1 LQKHGIVPEDLPAEE
16 DIKKVQR
23 RLKSEGKKL
32 SGARKEQVG

>member
-1 LQKHGIVPEDLPAEE
+1 VPEDLPVEE

-32 SGARKEQVG
+32 SKTRKEKRKGV